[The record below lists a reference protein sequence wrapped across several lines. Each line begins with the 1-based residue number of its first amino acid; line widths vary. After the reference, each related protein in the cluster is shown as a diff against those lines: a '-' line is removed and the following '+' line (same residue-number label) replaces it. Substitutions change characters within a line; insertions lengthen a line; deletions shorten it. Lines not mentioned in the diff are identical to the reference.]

1 MLNKSLMATA
11 LLAMAMSA
19 QARAL
24 LDGDYILSE
33 WRHAGVTQRETKKA
47 TLSIIGDRVSGFSG
61 CNRYSGSI
69 STLPKLKVGPLAS
82 TRMAC
87 LDDQAAQVES
97 AVLAVFESALRYRLQ
112 KGNRLVFLAAKGERL
127 IFVRQPDTIE
137 QVLYIAPETKSCSA
151 GVARMDCLQTRES
164 PTAEWTLFYDHI
176 EGFDYAA
183 GKGYKIKVRREK
195 VSNPPADAS
204 AFKYVLLE
212 VLGD

>member
-11 LLAMAMSA
+11 LLATAMSA
-19 QARAL
+19 QARSL
-24 LDGDYILSE
+24 LDGDYVLSE

-87 LDDQAAQVES
+87 LDDQAGQVES
-97 AVLAVFESALRYRLQ
+97 AVLAVLESALRYRLQ

-127 IFVRQPDTIE
+127 VFVRQPDAIE

-151 GVARMDCLQTRES
+151 GVAQMDCLQTRES
-164 PTAEWTLFYDHI
+164 PTAEWTLFYNHI
-176 EGFDYAA
+176 EGFDYVA
-183 GKGYKIKVRREK
+183 GKSYKIKVRREK
-195 VSNPPADAS
+195 GSNPPADAS